1 MCRSTV
7 GQLQLQCF
15 EPRHHEQLRHDRIFL
30 IRTEGYN
37 YALAELKRLLVS
49 IQTHMKMK
57 KDLVKK
63 RLRPARIRAE
73 KLVWASIS
81 VKMPSKKVQREQNAT
96 ATNMRIQSA

>member
-37 YALAELKRLLVS
+37 YALGA
-49 IQTHMKMK
+49 K
-57 KDLVKK
+57 KVISKHPNPYEDEEGSCKK

-73 KLVWASIS
+73 KLVWAAMS